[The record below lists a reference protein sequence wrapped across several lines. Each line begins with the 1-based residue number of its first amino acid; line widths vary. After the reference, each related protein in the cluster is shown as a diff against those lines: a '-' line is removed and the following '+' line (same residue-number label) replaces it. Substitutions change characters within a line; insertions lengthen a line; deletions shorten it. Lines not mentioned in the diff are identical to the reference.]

1 LHFKNNINFAKPKKV
16 LQNVNIVSHIM
27 DYCALGMVG
36 ANSIFVAEYGTF
48 KGFKS
53 IGVVRSIP
61 KKRKKKSLEDETTE
75 INLSIIA
82 FFS

>member
-1 LHFKNNINFAKPKKV
+1 
-16 LQNVNIVSHIM
+16 M

-36 ANSIFVAEYGTF
+36 ANAFFVAEYGTF

-53 IGVVRSIP
+53 IGVVRSIQ
-61 KKRKKKSLEDETTE
+61 KKRKKKSLEDETME

-82 FFS
+82 FFLVD

>member
-27 DYCALGMVG
+27 DCCALGMVG
-36 ANSIFVAEYGTF
+36 ANAFFVAEYGTF

-53 IGVVRSIP
+53 IGVVEKKNPWRLRP
-61 KKRKKKSLEDETTE
+61 KYHS
-75 INLSIIA
+75 
-82 FFS
+82 FF